1 MIQSTFVEARNDIN
15 APALMRANG
24 NSAALSSSLQRRTML
39 TPIHTVI
46 SR

>member
-1 MIQSTFVEARNDIN
+1 MIQSTFVEARNDTN
-15 APALMRANG
+15 APALVRANG

-39 TPIHTVI
+39 IPIHTVI